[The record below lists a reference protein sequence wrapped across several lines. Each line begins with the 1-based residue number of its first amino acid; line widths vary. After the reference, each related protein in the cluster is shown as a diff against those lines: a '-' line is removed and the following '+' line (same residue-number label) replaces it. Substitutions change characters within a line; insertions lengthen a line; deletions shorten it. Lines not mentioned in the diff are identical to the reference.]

1 MDCHEAAGA
10 EMLKDRIEAAVN
22 TLSYRERIRQIKVKT
37 IEKLQRP
44 ARPDRPVGLLA
55 ASIRESRHP

>member
-22 TLSYRERIRQIKVKT
+22 TLSYRERIRQIKAKT

-44 ARPDRPVGLLA
+44 VRPDRPVGLLA
-55 ASIRESRHP
+55 ASVRESRHP